1 MDKRKGNTD
10 LTEGKVWK
18 VIVRFA
24 LPLLVGNLLQQFY
37 NITDSIIVGQFLGKE
52 ALAAVSASFFIY
64 YFIISLVIGV
74 GSGTTVVI
82 SQLFGAKQYQK
93 VQLAFSSFFI
103 FMLVGG
109 IILSIAG
116 IIFAEPVFRLT
127 NTPEEVIPQAVAYFR
142 IYIGGTFL
150 FVTFNSIISILRGVG
165 ESVRPMLF
173 ILITTVLNIAF
184 DLLFILVFKWGIE
197 GAARAT
203 VVSQGIGMCIALAYV
218 NNTHPLLSIKK
229 QDMLFDWKLFKES
242 LKIGLP
248 TSVQQCAIA
257 LGLIAL
263 LGIVNSFGTNT
274 LTAYGAA
281 GKIDTII
288 TQAVLTLSGALAAFC
303 GQNIGA
309 GRLDRVKKGVQFTMY
324 TNIALGLL
332 TFAAVYLFGNEMMR
346 IFTKDIDVVAIGKEY
361 LLIIGGFFIV
371 HGALN
376 VYNGALRGAGD
387 TLFPMITSLVCLWL
401 IRIPLAYYLSSWLG
415 RNGIWWAIGISITIG
430 LIVTFV
436 YYKIGFWKR
445 RRRIYEYNTLSITW
459 NLIYIFNDYFRKC
472 VGFFL

>member
-1 MDKRKGNTD
+1 MDKKKGNTD
-10 LTEGKVWK
+10 LTKGKVWK

-24 LPLLVGNLLQQFY
+24 LPLLIGNLLQQFY

-64 YFIISLVIGV
+64 YFIISFVIGV

-82 SQLFGAKQYQK
+82 SQLFGAKLYQK

-109 IILSIAG
+109 VTLSIAG

-173 ILITTVLNIAF
+173 ILITTILNIVF
-184 DLLFILVFKWGIE
+184 DLLFILVFEWGIE

-203 VVSQGIGMCIALAYV
+203 VISQGIGMCIALAYV

-309 GRLDRVKKGVQFTMY
+309 GKLERVKKGVRFTMY
-324 TNIALGLL
+324 TNVVLGLL
-332 TFAAVYLFGNEMMR
+332 TFTAVYLFGDEMMKV
-346 IFTKDIDVVAIGKEY
+346 FTKDADVVAIGKEY
-361 LLIIGGFFIV
+361 LLIIGGFFII

-415 RNGIWWAIGISITIG
+415 RCGIWWAIGFSITIG

-436 YYKIGFWKR
+436 YYKTGIWKR
-445 RRRIYEYNTLSITW
+445 RCIIKEGT
-459 NLIYIFNDYFRKC
+459 KQ
-472 VGFFL
+472 

>member
-288 TQAVLTLSGALAAFC
+288 TQAILTLSGALADFC

-445 RRRIYEYNTLSITW
+445 RRRIYEL
-459 NLIYIFNDYFRKC
+459 
-472 VGFFL
+472 

>member
-24 LPLLVGNLLQQFY
+24 VPLLVGNLLQQFY

-109 IILSIAG
+109 IILFIAG

-445 RRRIYEYNTLSITW
+445 RRRIYEL
-459 NLIYIFNDYFRKC
+459 
-472 VGFFL
+472 

>member
-288 TQAVLTLSGALAAFC
+288 TQTILTLSGALAAFC

-324 TNIALGLL
+324 TNVALGLL

-387 TLFPMITSLVCLWL
+387 TLFPMITSLICLWL

-436 YYKIGFWKR
+436 YYKMGFWKR
-445 RRRIYEYNTLSITW
+445 RRRIYEL
-459 NLIYIFNDYFRKC
+459 
-472 VGFFL
+472 

>member
-288 TQAVLTLSGALAAFC
+288 TQAILTLSGALAAFC

-324 TNIALGLL
+324 TNVALGLL

-387 TLFPMITSLVCLWL
+387 TLFPMITSLICLWL

-430 LIVTFV
+430 LLVTFV
-436 YYKIGFWKR
+436 YYKMGVWKR
-445 RRRIYEYNTLSITW
+445 KRKIYDL
-459 NLIYIFNDYFRKC
+459 
-472 VGFFL
+472 

>member
-1 MDKRKGNTD
+1 MDKREGNTD

-288 TQAVLTLSGALAAFC
+288 TQAILTLSGALAAFC

-309 GRLDRVKKGVQFTMY
+309 GKLDRVKKGVQFTMY

-436 YYKIGFWKR
+436 YYKMGFWKR
-445 RRRIYEYNTLSITW
+445 RRRIYEL
-459 NLIYIFNDYFRKC
+459 
-472 VGFFL
+472 

>member
-1 MDKRKGNTD
+1 MKIKKTHTD

-18 VIVRFA
+18 VIIRFA
-24 LPLLVGNLLQQFY
+24 LPLLIGNLLQQFY

-64 YFIISLVIGV
+64 YFIISFVIGV

-109 IILSIAG
+109 VILSIAG

-150 FVTFNSIISILRGVG
+150 FVTFNSVISILRGVG

-173 ILITTVLNIAF
+173 ILITTALNIAL

-203 VVSQGIGMCIALAYV
+203 VISQGIGMCIALAYV

-288 TQAVLTLSGALAAFC
+288 TQAILTLSGALAAFC

-309 GRLDRVKKGVQFTMY
+309 GKLDRVKKGVRFTMY
-324 TNIALGLL
+324 TNIFLGLL
-332 TFAAVYLFGNEMMR
+332 TFAAVYLFGDEMMR
-346 IFTKDIDVVAIGKEY
+346 VFTKDADVVAIGKEY

-387 TLFPMITSLVCLWL
+387 TLFPMLTSLVCLWL
-401 IRIPLAYYLSSWLG
+401 IRIPLAYYLSSWL
-415 RNGIWWAIGISITIG
+415 RRSGIWWAIGISITIG

-436 YYKIGFWKR
+436 YYKMGFWKR
-445 RRRIYEYNTLSITW
+445 RCIIKEG
-459 NLIYIFNDYFRKC
+459 RKQ
-472 VGFFL
+472 

>member
-1 MDKRKGNTD
+1 MTHD
-10 LTEGKVWK
+10 LTHGPVWK

-24 LPLLVGNLLQQFY
+24 LPLLIGNLLQQLY
-37 NITDSIIVGQFLGKE
+37 NVTDSIIVGQFLGKE

-74 GSGTTVVI
+74 GSGTSVVV
-82 SQLFGAKQYQK
+82 SQFFGAKQYDK
-93 VQLAFSSFFI
+93 VQRAFSSFFI
-103 FMLVGG
+103 FMLVAG
-109 IILSIAG
+109 IALSIAG

-127 NTPEEVIPQAVAYFR
+127 NTPEEVIPDAVAYFR

-165 ESVRPMLF
+165 ESVRPMIF
-173 ILITTVLNIAF
+173 IFITTVLNIVL
-184 DLLFILVFKWGIE
+184 DLLFIVGFKWGIE

-203 VVSQGIGMCIALAYV
+203 VIAQGIGMCIALGYV

-229 QDMLFDWKLFKES
+229 QDLLFDMKLFKEG

-248 TSVQQCAIA
+248 TSIQQCAIA

-263 LGIVNSFGTNT
+263 LGIVNSFGTDT

-309 GRLDRVKKGVQFTMY
+309 GHFDRVRKGLRFTMLV
-324 TNIALGLL
+324 NLIFSLI
-332 TFAAVYLFGNEMMR
+332 TFTAIYFFGEEMMR
-346 IFTKDIDVVAIGKEY
+346 AFTSDQAVIAIGKEY
-361 LLIIGGFFIV
+361 LLIMGGFFIV

-376 VYNGALRGAGD
+376 IYNGALRGAGD
-387 TLFPMITSLVCLWL
+387 TIFTMVTSLLCLWL
-401 IRIPLAYYLSSWLG
+401 IRIPLAYQLSAWYG
-415 RNGIWWAIGISITIG
+415 RQGIWWAIGISIAIG
-430 LIVTFV
+430 FV
-436 YYKIGFWKR
+436 ITYIYYKMDLWKKR
-445 RRRIYEYNTLSITW
+445 
-459 NLIYIFNDYFRKC
+459 C
-472 VGFFL
+472 VVK

>member
-288 TQAVLTLSGALAAFC
+288 TQAILTLSGALAAFC

-346 IFTKDIDVVAIGKEY
+346 ILTKDIDVVAIGKEY

-445 RRRIYEYNTLSITW
+445 RRRIYEL
-459 NLIYIFNDYFRKC
+459 
-472 VGFFL
+472 

>member
-288 TQAVLTLSGALAAFC
+288 TQAILTLSGALAAFC

-324 TNIALGLL
+324 TNVALGLL

-376 VYNGALRGAGD
+376 VCNGALRGAGD
-387 TLFPMITSLVCLWL
+387 TLFPMITSLICLWL

-436 YYKIGFWKR
+436 YYKMGFWKR
-445 RRRIYEYNTLSITW
+445 RRRIYEL
-459 NLIYIFNDYFRKC
+459 
-472 VGFFL
+472 

>member
-24 LPLLVGNLLQQFY
+24 VPLLVGNLLQQFY

-415 RNGIWWAIGISITIG
+415 RNGIWWQGGPDEAGEAGEAGGSG
-430 LIVTFV
+430 
-436 YYKIGFWKR
+436 
-445 RRRIYEYNTLSITW
+445 
-459 NLIYIFNDYFRKC
+459 
-472 VGFFL
+472 

>member
-37 NITDSIIVGQFLGKE
+37 NITDGIIVGQFLGKE

-288 TQAVLTLSGALAAFC
+288 TQAILTLSGALAAFC

-309 GRLDRVKKGVQFTMY
+309 GRLDRVKKGVRFTMY

-332 TFAAVYLFGNEMMR
+332 TFAAVYLIGNEMMR

-436 YYKIGFWKR
+436 YYKMGFWKR
-445 RRRIYEYNTLSITW
+445 RRRIYEL
-459 NLIYIFNDYFRKC
+459 
-472 VGFFL
+472 

>member
-288 TQAVLTLSGALAAFC
+288 TQAILTLSGALAAFC

-415 RNGIWWAIGISITIG
+415 RNGIWWAIGLSITIG

-445 RRRIYEYNTLSITW
+445 RRRIYEL
-459 NLIYIFNDYFRKC
+459 
-472 VGFFL
+472 

>member
-288 TQAVLTLSGALAAFC
+288 TQAILTLSGALAAFC

-361 LLIIGGFFIV
+361 LLIIGGFFII

-436 YYKIGFWKR
+436 YYKMGFWKR
-445 RRRIYEYNTLSITW
+445 RRRIYEL
-459 NLIYIFNDYFRKC
+459 
-472 VGFFL
+472 

>member
-288 TQAVLTLSGALAAFC
+288 TQAILTLSGALAAFC

-324 TNIALGLL
+324 TNVALGLL

-387 TLFPMITSLVCLWL
+387 TLFPMITSLICLWL

-445 RRRIYEYNTLSITW
+445 RRRIYEL
-459 NLIYIFNDYFRKC
+459 
-472 VGFFL
+472 

>member
-24 LPLLVGNLLQQFY
+24 VPLLVGNLLQQFY

-109 IILSIAG
+109 IKLSIAG

-288 TQAVLTLSGALAAFC
+288 TQAILTLSGALAAFC

-436 YYKIGFWKR
+436 YYKMGFWKR
-445 RRRIYEYNTLSITW
+445 RRRIYEL
-459 NLIYIFNDYFRKC
+459 
-472 VGFFL
+472 

>member
-24 LPLLVGNLLQQFY
+24 VPLLVGNLLQQFY

-387 TLFPMITSLVCLWL
+387 TLFPMIASLVCLWL

-436 YYKIGFWKR
+436 YYKMGFWKR
-445 RRRIYEYNTLSITW
+445 RRRIYEL
-459 NLIYIFNDYFRKC
+459 
-472 VGFFL
+472 

>member
-24 LPLLVGNLLQQFY
+24 VPLLVGNLLQQFY

-288 TQAVLTLSGALAAFC
+288 TQAILTLSGALAAFC

-346 IFTKDIDVVAIGKEY
+346 IFTKDIAVVAIGKEY

-436 YYKIGFWKR
+436 YYKMGFWKR
-445 RRRIYEYNTLSITW
+445 RRRIYEL
-459 NLIYIFNDYFRKC
+459 
-472 VGFFL
+472 

>member
-24 LPLLVGNLLQQFY
+24 VPLLVGNLLQQFY

-64 YFIISLVIGV
+64 YFIISLVFGV

-436 YYKIGFWKR
+436 YIYIGFWKR
-445 RRRIYEYNTLSITW
+445 RRRIYEL
-459 NLIYIFNDYFRKC
+459 
-472 VGFFL
+472 

>member
-82 SQLFGAKQYQK
+82 SQLFGAKQYRK

-288 TQAVLTLSGALAAFC
+288 TQAILTLSGALAAFC

-436 YYKIGFWKR
+436 YYKMGFWKR
-445 RRRIYEYNTLSITW
+445 RRRIYEL
-459 NLIYIFNDYFRKC
+459 
-472 VGFFL
+472 

>member
-37 NITDSIIVGQFLGKE
+37 NITDSIIVGQFLGKD

-288 TQAVLTLSGALAAFC
+288 TQAILTLSGALAAFC

-309 GRLDRVKKGVQFTMY
+309 GRLDRVKKGVRFTMY

-436 YYKIGFWKR
+436 YYKMGFWKR
-445 RRRIYEYNTLSITW
+445 RRRIYEL
-459 NLIYIFNDYFRKC
+459 
-472 VGFFL
+472 

>member
-288 TQAVLTLSGALAAFC
+288 TQAILTLSGALAAFC

-376 VYNGALRGAGD
+376 VYNGALRGDGD

-445 RRRIYEYNTLSITW
+445 RRRIYEL
-459 NLIYIFNDYFRKC
+459 
-472 VGFFL
+472 

>member
-24 LPLLVGNLLQQFY
+24 VPLLVGNLLQQFY

-288 TQAVLTLSGALAAFC
+288 TQAILTLSGALAAFC

-309 GRLDRVKKGVQFTMY
+309 G
-324 TNIALGLL
+324 IALGLL

-445 RRRIYEYNTLSITW
+445 RRRIYEL
-459 NLIYIFNDYFRKC
+459 
-472 VGFFL
+472 

>member
-288 TQAVLTLSGALAAFC
+288 TQAILTLSGALAAFC

-309 GRLDRVKKGVQFTMY
+309 GRLDRVKKGVQFTLY
-324 TNIALGLL
+324 ANIALGLL

-445 RRRIYEYNTLSITW
+445 RRRIYEL
-459 NLIYIFNDYFRKC
+459 
-472 VGFFL
+472 

>member
-142 IYIGGTFL
+142 IYIGGRFL

-288 TQAVLTLSGALAAFC
+288 TQAILTLSGALAAFC

-436 YYKIGFWKR
+436 YYKMGFWKR
-445 RRRIYEYNTLSITW
+445 RRRIYEL
-459 NLIYIFNDYFRKC
+459 
-472 VGFFL
+472 

>member
-24 LPLLVGNLLQQFY
+24 VPLLVGNLLQQFY

-274 LTAYGAA
+274 LTAYGAT

-445 RRRIYEYNTLSITW
+445 RRRIYEL
-459 NLIYIFNDYFRKC
+459 
-472 VGFFL
+472 

>member
-288 TQAVLTLSGALAAFC
+288 TQAILTLSGALAAFC

-401 IRIPLAYYLSSWLG
+401 IRIPLAYYLNSWLG

-445 RRRIYEYNTLSITW
+445 RRRIYEL
-459 NLIYIFNDYFRKC
+459 
-472 VGFFL
+472 

>member
-288 TQAVLTLSGALAAFC
+288 TQAILTLSGALAAFC
-303 GQNIGA
+303 GQNIVA

-436 YYKIGFWKR
+436 YYKMGFWKR
-445 RRRIYEYNTLSITW
+445 RRRIYEL
-459 NLIYIFNDYFRKC
+459 
-472 VGFFL
+472 